1 MGKEAQIEPRVKGVN
16 SHMLCDSPLRS
27 RKSQVASWAGVK
39 HAAGLPRIL
48 VGGWR
53 LLQFWTGMYEYQI
66 VSPEINHNAVTGG
79 DIQRNT
85 RTVAGLLGLIECPN
99 ASSVCAWC

>member
-53 LLQFWTGMYEYQI
+53 WLQFWMRMYEYQI
-66 VSPEINHNAVTGG
+66 RVVSPNINHNAVTGG
-79 DIQRNT
+79 DIERNT
-85 RTVAGLLGLIECPN
+85 RTVAGLLG
-99 ASSVCAWC
+99 